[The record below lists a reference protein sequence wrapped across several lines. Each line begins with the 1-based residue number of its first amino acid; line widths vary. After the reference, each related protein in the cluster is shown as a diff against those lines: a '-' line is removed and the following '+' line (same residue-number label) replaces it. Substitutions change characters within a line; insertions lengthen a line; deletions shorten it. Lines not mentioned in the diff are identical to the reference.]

1 MGVNHVLANEKEHPS
16 GAKQVAE
23 ILAALKGTGFSP
35 YVKSSRIGGALAP
48 EACFSRSLPSIRT
61 FSAASKA
68 LVDIVAV
75 AARLKSLPL
84 KTLVLLLAAA
94 SVFCAAQEKNQLR
107 FCLGAQPRTFNPLLV
122 ADEASET
129 VRYLTGGVLVRLNR
143 ASQQLQPEL
152 ATAWKIN
159 RAGNGITFT
168 LREGV
173 RFSDGSPFSAE
184 DVAHTVQQLMDPA
197 LHSPTGD
204 SFRSGEGKVITRV
217 EGKYRLTILFP
228 APVVGLDKLFDQ
240 VAIVSATSKQK
251 EMAVLGPFQMA
262 ENKSGSYLLLRRNP
276 NYWKHDAAGRQ
287 LPYID
292 SVRLDIQQNRD
303 MEMLRLQRGEIDLIN
318 SLNAESFDRLKT
330 AAPQMAHDAGVS
342 LDSEEMWFN
351 QVPSAPLPDYKKAWF
366 RSTRFRRA
374 VSSAIRRDDLAR
386 VVFRGHAQPGVSW
399 ISPANRFWF
408 NQRLRAHAFDPRAA
422 VDLLGQDGFR
432 FDNNVLRD
440 RTGHAVEFSVI
451 TNAGNKDRERMAA
464 MIQQDLAAIG
474 VRLNVVTLD
483 FPSLIERI
491 TRTFNYEACLLGL
504 VNDELDPNAQMNIWL
519 SSAENHQWNPGQKT
533 PATGW
538 EAEIDRL
545 MRLQASTLDV
555 NKRKQAVDRVQQLV
569 WEQEPFIY
577 LVNKNAL
584 SAVSTNVHHAQPVAL
599 RPQAFWNVDQLTLG
613 SEVAR
618 SR

>member
-1 MGVNHVLANEKEHPS
+1 MDVNQGVAAKRNRPS
-16 GAKQVAE
+16 GAE
-23 ILAALKGTGFSP
+23 
-35 YVKSSRIGGALAP
+35 AP
-48 EACFSRSLPSIRT
+48 
-61 FSAASKA
+61 
-68 LVDIVAV
+68 VDIAKI
-75 AARLKSLPL
+75 AARLKSCPF
-84 KTLVLLLAAA
+84 KTFVLVLVAGA
-94 SVFCAAQEKNQLR
+94 VICGAQERNQLR

-129 VRYLTGGVLVRLNR
+129 VRYLTGGVLMRLNR
-143 ASQQLQPEL
+143 ASQQLEPEL
-152 ATAWKIN
+152 ATAWKVN

-168 LREGV
+168 LRQGV

-184 DVAHTVQQLMDPA
+184 DVAYTMQQLMDPA

-204 SFRSGEGKVITRV
+204 SFRSGEGKVVTTV
-217 EGKYRLTILFP
+217 EGKYRVMILFP

-240 VAIVSATSKQK
+240 VAMVSATSKQK
-251 EMAVLGPFQMA
+251 EMAVLGPYFVA

-276 NYWKHDAAGRQ
+276 NYWKHDAGGRQ

-366 RSTRFRRA
+366 ASTRFRRA
-374 VSSAIRRDDLAR
+374 VSSAIRREDLAR
-386 VVFRGHAQPGVSW
+386 VVFRGHAQPAVSW

-408 NQRLRAHAFDPRAA
+408 NQRLRPHAFDRKGAL
-422 VDLLGQDGFR
+422 DLLTQEGFR
-432 FDNNVLRD
+432 LEKGVLRD
-440 RTGHAVEFSVI
+440 RGGHAVEFSVI

-464 MIQQDLAAIG
+464 MIQQDLSEIG

-519 SSAENHQWNPGQKT
+519 SSAENHQWNPRQKT
-533 PATGW
+533 PATAW

-555 NKRKQAVDRVQQLV
+555 NKRKQAVDRVQQIV

-584 SAVSTNVHHAQPVAL
+584 SAVSTSVHHAQPVAL
-599 RPQAFWNVDQLTLG
+599 RPQAFWNIDELTLG